1 MNIRRLVGVLNPVL
15 KFFNVQVPP
24 VVDFGG
30 TVLIGGLA
38 LFVAPDLIGYFRQPH
53 DLSESFS
60 IQSDSNT
67 GTWILNKTKTE
78 NGGLIES
85 HFCPGGAGPMA
96 IVSSSR
102 FVEVEEAHRLALSPE
117 QQASDDAIIVLHI
130 YGPDRAVSVF
140 ERWDLARGQRLDRA
154 TIEGAESTCI
164 EARQE
169 FY

>member
-1 MNIRRLVGVLNPVL
+1 MVGVLNPVL

-30 TVLIGGLA
+30 TIVLGGLA
-38 LFVAPDLIGYFRQPH
+38 LFMAPDLIGYFRQPH

-60 IQSDSNT
+60 IQSDPNT
-67 GTWILNKTKTE
+67 GTWILNKANTDY
-78 NGGLIES
+78 GGLIEG
-85 HFCPGGAGPMA
+85 HFCPGSSGQMA
-96 IVSSSR
+96 IVFSSR
-102 FVEVEEAHRLALSPE
+102 FVEVEEARRISFSAAQL
-117 QQASDDAIIVLHI
+117 ASDDAIIVLHI
-130 YGPDRAVSVF
+130 YGPDQGLSVF

-154 TIEGAESTCI
+154 TANGTESTCI